1 MLHILDGGKV
11 LRFVKLWISISN
23 FIFTH
28 FIKIKNKLDCL
39 ARFVD
44 GFNDG
49 SALRFLVVLNE
60 TRNLP
65 ISAYLD

>member
-28 FIKIKNKLDCL
+28 FIKIKIKLDCL

-44 GFNDG
+44 GFDDC
-49 SALRFLVVLNE
+49 SAFRVE
-60 TRNLP
+60 
-65 ISAYLD
+65 